1 MKFLVGSRPS
11 FPVPPEI
18 APALFDAMA
27 AWVEKYSRSG
37 NIEAS
42 WAYAG
47 SGGGGGILNVA
58 SNDELDAIMAEFPFG
73 PFSEV
78 KVIALADL
86 LQSLER
92 GKAVVL
98 AMAGG

>member
-1 MKFLVGSRPS
+1 MKFLISSEPK

-18 APALFDAMA
+18 APSLFDAMA
-27 AWVEKYSRSG
+27 SWVDKFTASG
-37 NIEAS
+37 QIEAT

-47 SGGGGGILNVA
+47 SGGGGGIVNVA
-58 SNDELDAIMAEFPFG
+58 SNDELEAIMASYPYG

-86 LQSLER
+86 SKSLEL
-92 GKAVVL
+92 GKVAFL
-98 AMAGG
+98 AAAGG